1 MFKSF
6 YVAILGISL
15 FAFGLSGIQAQELN
29 KQISKTAFK
38 DARLVFDK
46 AGEAAIDIQLKNDS
60 AIPIESFFNEYGK
73 AFNLSKDNEV
83 KSFQVTKDNLGQ
95 THHRYKQY
103 YKGIELAEVQYIL
116 HEKNGQVIHANGK
129 LIHGLDLNVEPTL
142 SESETLQYAL
152 ANINAESYMWESQ
165 RNETHLRKEQNDPN
179 ATMYPTG
186 VLMLSAE
193 NFKLEKEKFHLVYR
207 FDIYA
212 EKPMDRYHID
222 VDVKTGEIINKISRM
237 QSGDVPGQG
246 TSFYNG
252 VVPITIADTA
262 ISSI

>member
-6 YVAILGISL
+6 YVAILCISL
-15 FAFGLSGIQAQELN
+15 FAFGLSGTQAQELN
-29 KQISKTAFK
+29 EQLSNTAFK
-38 DARLVFDK
+38 GARLVFDK
-46 AGEAAIDIQLKNDS
+46 TGEAAIDIQLKNDS

-152 ANINAESYMWESQ
+152 ANINAESYMWESKN
-165 RNETHLRKEQNDPN
+165 NEAHFKKEQNNPS
-179 ATMYPTG
+179 ATMYPKG
-186 VLMLSAE
+186 KLMLSAKNFDLKKE
-193 NFKLEKEKFHLVYR
+193 NFRLVYR

-212 EKPMDRYHID
+212 EKPMDRYYID
-222 VDVKTGEIINKISRM
+222 VEASKGEIINKISRI

-246 TSFYNG
+246 TSVY
-252 VVPITIADTA
+252 
-262 ISSI
+262 